1 MLIKKVLTDFY
12 VRRLKPIEKNLDVT
26 DMDQLDNHGVL
37 RH

>member
-1 MLIKKVLTDFY
+1 MKKVLTDLY

-26 DMDQLDNHGVL
+26 DMDQLDSHGVL